1 MPAGVSFRY
10 HSNLYVNKL
19 ITEREGDRQT
29 ETERETDRQTETDRE
44 REKMHVRED
53 LKGKKTGGE
62 AKPSQT
68 SVLRAII

>member
-29 ETERETDRQTETDRE
+29 QTERETDRQTETERE
-44 REKMHVRED
+44 R
-53 LKGKKTGGE
+53 KK
-62 AKPSQT
+62 KSMF
-68 SVLRAII
+68 VKI